1 MVSFNPKDH
10 VAWSRVPIIE
20 VIEKKFKSIFIG
32 EFECFDINSELVPDT
47 QAHYFYNP
55 NPDTEKGHSN
65 YFRVRYIG
73 GKNISISNGI
83 PIASRIL
90 TCVQAT
96 DGELLYSHY
105 LHDFRESKDKSV
117 WIDGGFHYT
126 RTNAKNIYKFVMRD
140 GKWIQIT
147 GENLD

>member
-10 VAWSRVPIIE
+10 VAWSRVSIIE

-32 EFECFDINSELVPDT
+32 EFECFDINGELVSDT
-47 QAHYFYNP
+47 QAHYFYDP

-65 YFRVRYIG
+65 YFCVRYTG
-73 GKNISISNGI
+73 DKNISISNGI
-83 PIASRIL
+83 HISSRTL
-90 TCVQAT
+90 MCVQAV

-105 LHDFRESKDKSV
+105 LHDFRESRDKSV

-126 RTNAKNIYKFVMRD
+126 RTNAQYPVYFRLQQ
-140 GKWIQIT
+140 GKWVQ
-147 GENLD
+147 G